1 MSLAKITSVTGR
13 GVPVTGNDID
23 TDRII
28 PARFMKCVT
37 FDGLGE
43 FLFYDVRK
51 NADGSDKPHPLN
63 EPRFKGGT
71 ILLSGAN
78 FGCGSSREHAP
89 QAIQK
94 YGFRAIIAEGYAE
107 IFFGN
112 STTLGIPCMTA
123 AREDI
128 AKIVA
133 AVEADPKLEITVD
146 VAALQ
151 VRFGGQS
158 VPATIRESG
167 RDALINGR
175 WDAIGELI
183 EGLPAVRATATTLP
197 YLAA

>member
-1 MSLAKITSVTGR
+1 MPAKSSPSTNPYRTNHRTHGTHRNESDHFCVFRGLDLSALNSQLSTSSPMALAKITSITGR
-13 GVPVTGNDID
+13 AVPVVGNDID

-51 NADGSDKPHPLN
+51 DPTTGQTTNHPLN
-63 EPRFKGGT
+63 DPRFTGGT

-94 YGFRAIIAEGYAE
+94 YGFKAIIAESYAE

-112 STTLGIPCMTA
+112 STTLGMPCVTA

-128 AKIVA
+128 AKIAA
-133 AVEADPKLEITVD
+133 AVEKDPQTE
-146 VAALQ
+146 
-151 VRFGGQS
+151 
-158 VPATIRESG
+158 
-167 RDALINGR
+167 
-175 WDAIGELI
+175 
-183 EGLPAVRATATTLP
+183 
-197 YLAA
+197 